1 MYDLERNIRYM
12 LVEIIKKQNKE
23 LLGNISKQFNLNEEQ
38 MMQKY
43 LIPYYYMPI
52 IEREI
57 KKMNIE

>member
-1 MYDLERNIRYM
+1 LI
-12 LVEIIKKQNKE
+12 
-23 LLGNISKQFNLNEEQ
+23 GTISKQFDLDEEI
-38 MMQKY
+38 MMNKY

>member
-1 MYDLERNIRYM
+1 MI
-12 LVEIIKKQNKE
+12 VEIIKKQNKE
-23 LLGNISKQFNLNEEQ
+23 LIYNISKQFNLNEEE
-38 MMQKY
+38 MMEKY